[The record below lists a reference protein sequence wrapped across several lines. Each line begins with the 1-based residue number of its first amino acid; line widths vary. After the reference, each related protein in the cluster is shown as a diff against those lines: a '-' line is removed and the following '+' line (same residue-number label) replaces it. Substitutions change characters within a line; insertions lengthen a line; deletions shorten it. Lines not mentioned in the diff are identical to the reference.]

1 MWTGCRRSCRR
12 KDQSS
17 GAVRHILRSDCQQSS
32 VAPEREERL
41 VDVGP
46 LVIPHAQAAKLTEPG
61 EMCAPRPTAKAAS
74 MLRAA
79 HGRQGHDVPNPETV
93 RMAAA
98 PSPRCPSTQ
107 SGRCRGRLH
116 ALRSGG
122 NRIHQRESFL
132 RVVPVRAGQAPGE
145 RYTAP
150 VANQMA
156 APALGPIGWI
166 RTGLVTAVHA
176 RRQQLSP
183 LATNQSVVA
192 REANPG
198 AQSGSDSTPPA
209 CCQSRTRRQHVIP
222 DPHASSCGSICHG
235 IPLQR
240 TKTMPVRHARLETRG
255 RPPFGRRGGIGKNGS
270 TRSHNGSESSARAI
284 PVHATSPTRIQCR
297 GFVTRSRG

>member
-46 LVIPHAQAAKLTEPG
+46 LVIPHAQVAKLTEPG
-61 EMCAPRPTAKAAS
+61 KMCAPRPTAKAAS

-132 RVVPVRAGQAPGE
+132 RVVPF
-145 RYTAP
+145 AP
-150 VANQMA
+150 VRRPAN
-156 APALGPIGWI
+156 G
-166 RTGLVTAVHA
+166 
-176 RRQQLSP
+176 
-183 LATNQSVVA
+183 
-192 REANPG
+192 
-198 AQSGSDSTPPA
+198 TPPPSQIRWLLPRLVRSVGFGPVWSPP
-209 CCQSRTRRQHVIP
+209 CTHGGNNYPRSRPINLSSRVRPIQERKVDQIPHRRPV
-222 DPHASSCGSICHG
+222 AS
-235 IPLQR
+235 R
-240 TKTMPVRHARLETRG
+240 ARDA
-255 RPPFGRRGGIGKNGS
+255 S
-270 TRSHNGSESSARAI
+270 TS
-284 PVHATSPTRIQCR
+284 SPTRTRVPAGASATEYRCKGRRQCR
-297 GFVTRSRG
+297 